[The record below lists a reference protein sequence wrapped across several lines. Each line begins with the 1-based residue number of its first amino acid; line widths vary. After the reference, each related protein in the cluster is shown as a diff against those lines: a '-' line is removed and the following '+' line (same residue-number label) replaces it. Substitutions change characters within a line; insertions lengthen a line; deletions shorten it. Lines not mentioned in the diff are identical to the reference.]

1 MELGFNGHHPSLSVQ
16 VEGTGFVSTRK
27 STTISCDSSDCSLCN
42 PSILVPLSPSLAK
55 DQLRLTL
62 GGDNHLAD
70 LVSSSA
76 ALLSVSACMQD
87 IHAVFRD
94 AATTCITSPEDGAT
108 LCPGV
113 EGVTGAGGKV
123 HYCQN

>member
-1 MELGFNGHHPSLSVQ
+1 MELGFNGHQPLLSVQ

-62 GGDNHLAD
+62 GGDNRLGD

-76 ALLSVSACMQD
+76 VLLSVSACM
-87 IHAVFRD
+87 
-94 AATTCITSPEDGAT
+94 
-108 LCPGV
+108 
-113 EGVTGAGGKV
+113 
-123 HYCQN
+123 